1 MFGFGKKKIK
11 KPEKMLKNIQVIP
24 EEFYGAKDPVIH
36 YKETVKKHSIPQ
48 SKDGLF
54 KQNQVSKGRVGKIF
68 KNKKFIYIAVAIFS
82 VIALSLISWY
92 YINKATKEL
101 NPKADLTSVENNLN
115 NVLPKETEIATE
127 EKKISADETAL
138 ESNIIVIEEEVPTTT
153 PSLQKKKILEF
164 PQTFLIDSPDVDND
178 KLTDLEEEIFDIDS
192 GNWDT
197 DGDGYYDGQEVV
209 NLYNPKGIAPMKLID
224 AGLIQ
229 EYVNSTWQYRVYY
242 PLKWMI
248 GEVDS
253 SLDQVLFSSVTGDF
267 VEIVVLEKDKQES
280 FENWFVKEAK
290 DQRFGDLQKITNRF
304 KQDGWQRKD
313 GLVAYFVEDTRIYVM
328 LYHPGFGDSI
338 PFRNIMQM
346 MLQSFRP
353 NKTIISIPDQVIL
366 PLEIQPLEAEPLI
379 EQDELFPITSTTT
392 ATTS

>member
-1 MFGFGKKKIK
+1 MFGRKKEK
-11 KPEKMLKNIQVIP
+11 KVVKKEKKLDIQVIP

-36 YKETVKKHSIPQ
+36 YKETLKKHSIPQ

-54 KQNQVSKGRVGKIF
+54 KQNQVSKGRVGKII
-68 KNKKFIYIAVAIFS
+68 KNKKFIYISGAVFS

-92 YINKATKEL
+92 YINKATSEL
-101 NPKADLTSVENNLN
+101 NVGVDLMNGVSDLN
-115 NVLPKETEIATE
+115 NDLQKEAEIETDK
-127 EKKISADETAL
+127 EKIIIDETIL
-138 ESNIIVIEEEVPTTT
+138 ESNIIVIEEAIPTTT

-178 KLTDLEEEIFDIDS
+178 EFTDLEEEAFDTDS

-197 DGDGYYDGQEVV
+197 DNDGYYDGQEVV
-209 NLYNPKGIAPMKLID
+209 NLYNPKGLAPMKLID

-304 KQDGWQRKD
+304 KQDGWERKD

-379 EQDELFPITSTTT
+379 EQDELLPITSTTT